1 MQPDVRIFTD
11 SNDPFGGSARL
22 ALVTY
27 WFLKFSA
34 KRRRVCTRLAPKSA
48 NRTTDVMVYEAGAD
62 I

>member
-1 MQPDVRIFTD
+1 MRIFTG

-22 ALVTY
+22 ELVTY

-34 KRRRVCTRLAPKSA
+34 MRGRLCTRLASKSA
-48 NRTTDVMVYEAGAD
+48 DRTTDVMVYETRAD